1 MARALRRRDGARGI
15 VLAGGAG
22 VGKTRLAREAVA
34 AATRSGAQA
43 RWAVATDSAR
53 SVPLGCFAHLLRHL
67 DPAAPSAVRR
77 AADELMTDA
86 PDAGVVIGVD
96 DAHLLDDM
104 SATLVQELVAQGAPV
119 VVTLRSGE
127 PTPAAV
133 DGLWRDG
140 PVARLDVQA
149 LSADDTAA
157 LLGEVLEGPI
167 EAQTADRLWKV
178 TAGNALYLRHLVD
191 GEIDAGRLH
200 RTSGVWHWRG
210 DLALCPPLRELVDAR
225 IGPLEGAVRRV
236 VELVALAE
244 PIGVTMLSGL
254 VEPDALLAA
263 QQRRLITITVDGMRT
278 EARLA
283 HPLHGEAVREDLLTL
298 RARRLRGELA
308 AALAATGC
316 RRHGDLLR
324 LARLEIASDRPADPG
339 LLVRAA
345 VEANRLGAIDLAER
359 FSRAA
364 KVAGAGFES
373 ELMLGYSR
381 GWQGHPEDAADRMAA
396 AVALAGTPEQHVR
409 AALAQASLRWW
420 GFGDGPAAEAIL
432 QRALVANTVD
442 ELGDE
447 LRAILALL
455 ALYAGRA
462 NEAAASAQALLER
475 GLARGGV
482 RPRVATFA
490 GDALAIATA
499 VLGRPDDAEAAIA
512 PALAAAVQLPES
524 AVLRAG
530 IWCGHLLGLRLAGRL
545 AAADTAS
552 AGYLADAGTSP
563 LMRSKAAVYR
573 AGVLIDQ
580 GRLAEVVVL
589 LRDTIAGLDGND
601 AADWIFLC
609 QQGLATALGM
619 AGDAARAGTAL
630 RAAHARHRPTLAFSE
645 PDLRIAEAWVAAAE
659 GAVTQAVA
667 AAREAGA
674 LAAQREQP
682 AVEVMALH
690 TAVRFG
696 DRTAA
701 ARLTELAAGIHTP
714 LPAVAA
720 AHAVALVDGDGR
732 GLDDVATRLAE
743 LGAPLLAAD
752 AAAQAAS
759 AHARRGRQGSA
770 ALSASRA
777 RKLGAGGRTPALR
790 AVADS
795 LPITGR
801 EREIATLVAS
811 GLSNHAIAERLAVSV
826 RTVEGHIYRACAKLE
841 VSDRAALAAR
851 VRSAG

>member
-1 MARALRRRDGARGI
+1 M
-15 VLAGGAG
+15 LAGAAG

-34 AATRSGAQA
+34 AATRTGRQA
-43 RWAVATDSAR
+43 RWAAATDSAR

-67 DPAAPSAVRR
+67 DPAAPAAVQR
-77 AADELMTDA
+77 AATELMTDRPGA
-86 PDAGVVIGVD
+86 DVVIGVD

-104 SATLVQELVAQGAPV
+104 SATLVHELVDQGAPV

-127 PTPAAV
+127 PAPEAV
-133 DGLWRDG
+133 DGLWRSDRVGG

-149 LSADDTAA
+149 LSADDTAT
-157 LLGEVLEGPI
+157 LLGVVLDGPI
-167 EAQTADRLWKV
+167 EAQTADRLWTV

-225 IGPLEGAVRRV
+225 IGPLEGTVRRV

-244 PIGVTMLSGL
+244 PIGVALLGGL
-254 VEPDALLAA
+254 VEPGALVEAE
-263 QQRRLITITVDGMRT
+263 QRRLITITVTGMRT
-278 EARLA
+278 EARLG

-308 AALAATGC
+308 GALAATGC

-324 LARLEIASDRPADPG
+324 LALLEIDSDRPTDPD

-345 VEANRLGAIDLAER
+345 VEANRLGAVALAER

-364 KVAGAGFES
+364 KAAGAGFES
-373 ELMLGYSR
+373 ELMLGYAR
-381 GWQGHPEDAADRMAA
+381 GWQGHPEDAVDRMAA
-396 AVALAGTPEQHVR
+396 AAALASTPEQHVR
-409 AALAQASLRWW
+409 AAVAQASLQWW
-420 GFGDGPAAEAIL
+420 GFGDRTAAEATL
-432 QRALVANTVD
+432 QTALSATPVV

-447 LRAILALL
+447 LRAVLALL
-455 ALYAGRA
+455 ALYAGRTA
-462 NEAAASAQALLER
+462 EAAQVARAALDR
-475 GLARGGV
+475 GLAGAGV

-490 GDALAIATA
+490 GNALAMATA
-499 VLGRPDDAEAAIA
+499 VLGRPGDAADAIA

-530 IWCGHLLGLRLAGRL
+530 IWCGHVLGLRLAGRL
-545 AAADTAS
+545 ADADSAS
-552 AGYLADAGTSP
+552 AGYLTDAGSSP
-563 LMRSKAAVYR
+563 LMHSKAAVYR

-589 LRDTIAGLDGND
+589 LRDTIAGLDGHD

-619 AGDAARAGTAL
+619 AGDAAGAGAAL
-630 RAAHARHRPTLAFSE
+630 RAALARRRPTVAFNE
-645 PDLRIAEAWVAAAE
+645 PELGIAEAWAGAAE
-659 GAVTQAVA
+659 GAVTQAIA
-667 AAREAGA
+667 AAR
-674 LAAQREQP
+674 AAAVQAAAREQP
-682 AVEVMALH
+682 AVEVLALH

-701 ARLTELAAGIHTP
+701 GRLAELAGQLDTP

-720 AHAVALVDGDGR
+720 VHAAALVEGDGR
-732 GLDDVATRLAE
+732 GLDAAATRLAE
-743 LGAPLLAAD
+743 LGALLAAAD
-752 AAAQAAS
+752 AAAQAS
-759 AHARRGRQGSA
+759 TAHMRRRRKGSA
-770 ALSASRA
+770 ALAASRA
-777 RKLGAGGRTPALR
+777 RKLAAGARTPALR
-790 AVADS
+790 AIASS
-795 LPITGR
+795 LPITER
-801 EREIATLVAS
+801 EHEIATLVAS
-811 GLSNHAIAERLAVSV
+811 GLSNQAIAERLGVSV

-841 VSDRAALAAR
+841 VTDRAALAAL
-851 VRSAG
+851 VATG